1 MFAGVFASVCFHLH
15 YLHMRQKLDAWH
27 SVDTLRGVKV
37 LSMMGTL
44 AGVAGLIW
52 YIFIAL
58 YHHIRK
64 FIVGLGGITVQI
76 WVHLN

>member
-1 MFAGVFASVCFHLH
+1 VFEGVFAMVCFHLH
-15 YLHMRQKLDAWH
+15 YLHIRQKLDVWH
-27 SVDTLRGVKV
+27 SADTLRGIKV
-37 LSMMGTL
+37 LGMMGTL

-64 FIVGLGGITVQI
+64 FVVGRGRITVKS
-76 WVHLN
+76 WVH